1 MATSSIFRCALL
13 ALIIAAGFHVSAQAQ
28 MIQGYSDDVRAY
40 DPREVALLPGFCKHT
55 QEFRERVPGGSDPR
69 LIENWSSTLG
79 PTYQHLHHYCWGL
92 MKAHRG
98 TLLARTE
105 FARTHFLNDAV
116 REYDY
121 VIERSPQDFVLL
133 PEVLV
138 KKGQALLR
146 LGKSPAAMVAFER
159 AIEIKPDYWPPY
171 AHASD
176 HYKEIGEI
184 DQARELL
191 VRGLASAP
199 NTSALQRRLTELDS
213 AHSTR
218 RSSKP

>member
-1 MATSSIFRCALL
+1 
-13 ALIIAAGFHVSAQAQ
+13 

-40 DPREVALLPGFCKHT
+40 DPREVALLPVYCKYT

-69 LIENWSSTLG
+69 LIESWYTTLG
-79 PTYQHLHHYCWGL
+79 PTYHALHHYCWGL

-98 TLLARTE
+98 TFLARTE
-105 FARTHFLNDAV
+105 LARTHFLSDAV

-121 VIERSPQDFVLL
+121 VIQQSTPDFVLL
-133 PEVLV
+133 PEVLT

-146 LGKSPAAMVAFER
+146 LSRIPAAMVVFER

-176 HYKEIGEI
+176 HYKEIGEFE
-184 DQARELL
+184 QARELL
-191 VRGLASAP
+191 TRGLASAP
-199 NTSALQRRLTELDS
+199 NTSALQRRLTELDAARGS
-213 AHSTR
+213 R
-218 RSSKP
+218 RGGKP